1 MGIALLCVAFLMPGS
16 MRSSRL
22 SQSTSGTHPSTDSSR
37 AGTLLVFPF
46 ENGSRIAS
54 VDWLGEGLSELTVER
69 LEDRGLNVLSRQ
81 DRLAT
86 LEKIGLPDSARFSH
100 ATMVKIA
107 TEADADEVVLGR
119 FVSDGKTVTLE
130 ARVLRIN
137 PPWLSKMYTQSG
149 SLDSL
154 LRIHARLTWEIL
166 CALEQRDCAEQAANV
181 NESSFSDPPASL
193 RQEALENFIHGITAS
208 DDESRMKSLRE
219 AARLEP
225 AWDRPAF
232 ELGQLYFARHNC
244 ESALPW
250 FSRVPPNRAD
260 GPEASFNTGVCH
272 LQRGDAARA
281 EASFSG
287 LIERTRSV
295 DPKDRL
301 PEMSEIHNN
310 LGVAR
315 LRLGKFGD
323 AAAEFERAAALDA
336 EEPLYWENLGIVKLA
351 AKQPDAAITP
361 LERARK
367 LDPDDKLARPLLISA
382 FESLGRASDAA
393 ALRAEIS
400 GGAGAAAPVQDP
412 VALARQARVSMK
424 FDRSLLHLEG
434 ESAAAKPARK
444 EDSRKKDD
452 NGVQR

>member
-1 MGIALLCVAFLMPGS
+1 

-22 SQSTSGTHPSTDSSR
+22 RQSASGTHPSTDPTH

-81 DRLAT
+81 DRLAA

-130 ARVLRIN
+130 ARVLSVN
-137 PPWLSKMYTQSG
+137 PPWLSKTYTQSG
-149 SLDSL
+149 PLDSL
-154 LRIHARLTWEIL
+154 LRVHARLTWEIL
-166 CALEQRDCAEQAANV
+166 CALEKRDCAEQSANV
-181 NESSFSDPPASL
+181 DESSFADPPRSL
-193 RQEALENFIHGITAS
+193 RQEALENFIHGITAM
-208 DDESRMKSLRE
+208 DDDARMKSLRE

-250 FSRVPPNRAD
+250 YSRVPPNRAE
-260 GPEASFNTGVCH
+260 GPEASFNAGICH

-281 EASFSG
+281 EAAFSG
-287 LIERTRSV
+287 LVERSRSS
-295 DPKDRL
+295 DRKDRL
-301 PEMSEIHNN
+301 PDMPEIRNN

-315 LRLGKFGD
+315 LRLGKPGD
-323 AAAEFERAAALDA
+323 AAAEFERASALDA
-336 EEPLYWENLGIVKLA
+336 EEPMYWENLGIAKLA
-351 AKQPDAAITP
+351 AKQPDAAVAP
-361 LERARK
+361 LEHARK
-367 LDPDDKLARPLLISA
+367 LDPDDKLARTLLVST

-393 ALRAEIS
+393 ALRAES
-400 GGAGAAAPVQDP
+400 AGTTGAAAATQDP
-412 VALARQARVSMK
+412 AALGRQARVSMN
-424 FDRSLLHLEG
+424 FDRALLHLEG
-434 ESAAAKPARK
+434 DAAAIKPARK
-444 EDSRKKDD
+444 EDLHKKEDS
-452 NGVQR
+452 GVRP

>member
-1 MGIALLCVAFLMPGS
+1 MRARRFGAVRAAFLTLWYNTPTMPARFFRIGIALACAAFFVAGS
-16 MRSSRL
+16 VRSSSL
-22 SQSTSGTHPSTDSSR
+22 SQSANAPAAVAESAH

-81 DRLAT
+81 DRLAAV
-86 LEKIGLPDSARFSH
+86 EKIGLPDSARFSH

-107 TEADADEVVLGR
+107 TEADADQVVLGR
-119 FVSDGKTVTLE
+119 FVSDGKTITLE
-130 ARVLRIN
+130 ARVLSVN
-137 PPWLSKMYTQSG
+137 PPWLSKPYTQSG
-149 SLDSL
+149 PLDSL
-154 LRIHARLTWEIL
+154 LRIHAKLTWEIL
-166 CALEQRDCAEQAANV
+166 CALEKRDCAEQSANV
-181 NESSFSDPPASL
+181 DESNFSDPPRSL
-193 RQEALENFIHGITAS
+193 RQEALENFIHGITAM

-250 FSRVPPNRAD
+250 YSRVPPNRAE
-260 GPEASFNTGVCH
+260 GPEASFNAGVCH

-281 EASFSG
+281 EAAFSG
-287 LIERTRSV
+287 LMERTRSS

-301 PEMSEIHNN
+301 PDMPEVRNN

-315 LRLGKFGD
+315 LRLGKPGD

-336 EEPLYWENLGIVKLA
+336 EEPMYWENQGIAKLA
-351 AKQPDAAITP
+351 AKQPDAAVAP
-361 LERARK
+361 FERARK
-367 LDPDDKLARPLLISA
+367 LDPEDKLARTLLLST

-393 ALRAEIS
+393 ALRAES
-400 GGAGAAAPVQDP
+400 ASNTGRYCCSRRTRQRWR
-412 VALARQARVSMK
+412 ARRVS
-424 FDRSLLHLEG
+424 R
-434 ESAAAKPARK
+434 
-444 EDSRKKDD
+444 
-452 NGVQR
+452 